1 MEPITM
7 QAAVEEYVTFRRSVG
22 VALRVEGQL
31 LQHFARFAD
40 QTGHSGPITTDLA
53 VRWAK
58 LPSGASA
65 LYHAQRLDMI
75 RRLARH
81 RAPFDAGI
89 EIPPEGLLGPSS
101 RRDPP
106 HIYTQEQI
114 AALMKAA
121 SALPSTKAL
130 RAHTYTVLFGLLAC
144 TGMRISEALRLTR
157 SDVDLEAGVITI
169 RSGKFQTSRLVP
181 THDLATPALRA
192 YAEQRD
198 RRVVRPRS
206 DAFFLS
212 ESGTSLKY
220 ITVHHTFDRLR
231 QQLGWK
237 SGRQQRAPRIHD
249 LRHTFTVRC
258 LIRWYE
264 QGAEIDRK
272 IASLSTYLGH
282 ADVSSTYWYLS
293 AVPELLALAA
303 ARFER
308 GATLSCAGGVR

>member
-1 MEPITM
+1 MEPMTI
-7 QAAVEEYVTFRRSVG
+7 QAVVDEYVAFRRSVG
-22 VALRVEGQL
+22 VALRIEGQL

-40 QTGHSGPITTDLA
+40 QIGHRGPVTTDLA

-65 LYHAQRLDMI
+65 PYHAQRLDII

-81 RAPFDAGI
+81 RAPFDVNT
-89 EIPPEGLLGPSS
+89 EIPAEGLLGPSS
-101 RRDPP
+101 RRGAP
-106 HIYTQEQI
+106 HIYTQEQV

-121 SALPSTKAL
+121 SELRSNKML

-169 RSGKFQTSRLVP
+169 RAAKFQTSRLVP
-181 THDLATPALRA
+181 THELATPALRA

-198 RRVVRPRS
+198 RRVIRPRS

-212 ESGTSLKY
+212 ESGTSLRY

-231 QQLGWK
+231 HQLGWK

-249 LRHTFTVRC
+249 LRHTFAVSC

-264 QGAEIDRK
+264 QGAEINHK

-282 ADVSSTYWYLS
+282 TDVSSTYWYLS

-303 ARFER
+303 VRFES
-308 GATLSCAGGVR
+308 GAPLSGAGGVR

>member
-1 MEPITM
+1 MEPMTM
-7 QAAVEEYVTFRRSVG
+7 QAIVDEYVAFRRSVG
-22 VALRVEGQL
+22 VALRIEGQL
-31 LQHFARFAD
+31 LRHFARFAD
-40 QTGHSGPITTDLA
+40 QTGHRGPITTDLA

-58 LPSGASA
+58 LPVGASA
-65 LYHAQRLDMI
+65 PYHAQRLDMI

-81 RAPFDAGI
+81 RAPVDI
-89 EIPPEGLLGPSS
+89 RTEIPAEGLLGPSS
-101 RRDPP
+101 RRGSP
-106 HIYTQEQI
+106 HIYTQKQI

-121 SALPSTKAL
+121 SELRPTKAL
-130 RAHTYTVLFGLLAC
+130 RARTYTVLFGILAC

-157 SDVDLEAGVITI
+157 SDVDLEAGVISI
-169 RSGKFQTSRLVP
+169 RSAKFQTSRLVP

-198 RRVVRPRS
+198 QRVTRPRS

-212 ESGTSLKY
+212 DSGTSLKY
-220 ITVHHTFDRLR
+220 ITVHHTFDRIR
-231 QQLGWK
+231 HQLGWK
-237 SGRQQRAPRIHD
+237 PGRQRRAPRIHD
-249 LRHTFTVRC
+249 LRHTFAVRC

-282 ADVSSTYWYLS
+282 AEVSSTYWYLS

-303 ARFER
+303 VRFER
-308 GATLSCAGGVR
+308 AATLARGGGVA

>member
-1 MEPITM
+1 MEPMTM
-7 QAAVEEYVTFRRSVG
+7 QAAVDEYVTFRRSVG
-22 VALRVEGQL
+22 VALRIEGQL

-40 QTGHSGPITTDLA
+40 QTGHRGPITTDLA

-58 LPSGASA
+58 LPCGASS
-65 LYHAQRLDMI
+65 LYHAQRLDII

-81 RAPFDAGI
+81 RAPFDVGI

-101 RRDPP
+101 RRGPP
-106 HIYTQEQI
+106 HIYTQSQV

-121 SALPSTKAL
+121 SELRSTKAL

-144 TGMRISEALRLTR
+144 TGMRISEALGLTR

-169 RSGKFQTSRLVP
+169 RSGKVRTSRLVP
-181 THDLATPALRA
+181 THALAAAALRS

-198 RRVVRPRS
+198 RRVARPRS

-231 QQLGWK
+231 HQLGWK
-237 SGRQQRAPRIHD
+237 SGRQQRGPRIHD

-264 QGAEIDRK
+264 EGAEIDRK

-308 GATLSCAGGVR
+308 GATLSRAGRVR